1 MGIITWIVLGLIAG
15 VLANFLASGGFG
27 LIGSIVL
34 GIVGAVIGGFIASA
48 VFNKSDVTG
57 INLYSIVVAV
67 LGAIGV
73 IVIARLVT
81 QSRSKV

>member
-34 GIVGAVIGGFIASA
+34 GSSGAVIGGFIASA
-48 VFNKSDVTG
+48 SSTRAT
-57 INLYSIVVAV
+57 SPASTCT
-67 LGAIGV
+67 ASWSPCS
-73 IVIARLVT
+73 ARRRHRHRRLVT
-81 QSRSKV
+81 QSRTKV